1 MDGVRR
7 TWKLEFEV
15 GSPETGVSGHGS
27 LYHLQTERIVEQRLV
42 LLERILRGDQEPD
55 FLQSSVFTQVI
66 GQCQVSYVNRVEGAS
81 EKSGPYLRLFFH
93 WI

>member
-7 TWKLEFEV
+7 AWKLEFEV

-27 LYHLQTERIVEQRLV
+27 LYHFQSEMVIKQRLV
-42 LLERILRGDQEPD
+42 LFERILRGDQKPD

-66 GQCQVSYVNRVEGAS
+66 GQCQMSYVNRVEGAS